1 MSLLYAVP
9 GYICK
14 SPYLHPNIA
23 TFLCLAIVKLNCNVF
38 WIQEARTLEMNNVQ
52 CGVWHG
58 RGDTICLGS
67 NGAGNKAFA
76 ALNKASLVPVKSP
89 GLCGMDR
96 SSSAAD
102 EQQPLVPPD
111 QLEQV

>member
-1 MSLLYAVP
+1 M
-9 GYICK
+9 
-14 SPYLHPNIA
+14 
-23 TFLCLAIVKLNCNVF
+23 
-38 WIQEARTLEMNNVQ
+38 EMNNVQ

-76 ALNKASLVPVKSP
+76 ALNKASLVPIKSP

>member
-1 MSLLYAVP
+1 
-9 GYICK
+9 
-14 SPYLHPNIA
+14 
-23 TFLCLAIVKLNCNVF
+23 
-38 WIQEARTLEMNNVQ
+38 LEMNNVQ

-67 NGAGNKAFA
+67 NGEGNKAFA
-76 ALNKASLVPVKSP
+76 ALNKASLVPIKSP

-96 SSSAAD
+96 MSNAAD
-102 EQQPLVPPD
+102 EHEPLVPPD